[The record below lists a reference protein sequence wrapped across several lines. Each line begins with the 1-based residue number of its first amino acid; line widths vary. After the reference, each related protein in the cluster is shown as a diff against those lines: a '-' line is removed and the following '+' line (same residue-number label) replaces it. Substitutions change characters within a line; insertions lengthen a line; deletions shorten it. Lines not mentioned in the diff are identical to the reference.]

1 VVSTVNASL
10 LFAIPALPAVEYRH
24 TLLLERSRAVKRI
37 ALCLA
42 LAVAVHAVAGETV
55 PRVKPDELARIQAAI
70 PKQARVKPKKP
81 RKMLV
86 LSYQSHNGGRFAGE
100 AALDLMAKQTGAFE
114 LTFCLD
120 KDKLA
125 EVVVPENLAKYDAVC
140 VNNSTGGRVKAVN
153 GKTIT
158 ENIHDYVA
166 AGGGLVGI
174 HSATDN
180 AIGEVFG
187 GFFSG
192 HPWSGKV
199 FIRVD
204 DPDHALTKV
213 FAGEGFEVSDEI
225 YQFTKIYTR
234 EKLRILLTLDM
245 EKVKKP
251 GKREDND
258 NAVSWVRTIGK
269 GRVFYGSLGHNPK
282 IFEMPK
288 IMQFYLDGIQ
298 FALGDLEAD
307 TTPSGPLPAAK

>member
-1 VVSTVNASL
+1 MNGICPLPPPAPSPSSPDRHPASGGRKRYL
-10 LFAIPALPAVEYRH
+10 LA
-24 TLLLERSRAVKRI
+24 TI
-37 ALCLA
+37 ALCLIV
-42 LAVAVHAVAGETV
+42 AVAEQAVAGETL
-55 PRVKPDELARIQAAI
+55 PRVKPDQLARIEAAI
-70 PKQARVKPKKP
+70 PKEATAKPQKP

-100 AALDLMAKQTGAFE
+100 AAMMLMAKHTGAFE

-120 KDKLA
+120 KNKLA

-140 VNNSTGGRVKAVN
+140 VNNSTGGRVKATN

-158 ENIHDYVA
+158 ENINEYVA
-166 AGGGLVGI
+166 NGGGLVGI
-174 HSATDN
+174 HAATDN

-187 GFFSG
+187 GFFTG

-204 DPDHALTKV
+204 DPEHTLTKV

-225 YQFTKIYTR
+225 YQFAKIYTR

-245 EKVKKP
+245 EKVKKR
-251 GKREDND
+251 GKRADND
-258 NAVSWVRTIGK
+258 NAIAWVRGIGK

-282 IFEMPK
+282 VFEMPK
-288 IMQFYLDGIQ
+288 VMQFYLDGIQ

-307 TTPSGPLPAAK
+307 ATPSGPLPEAK